1 MSVRPS
7 CDHVAAQLDP
17 PFGRTYCDV
26 RTTERRFKLVRDL
39 VETSASDGFQA
50 GFGIADGVVDPS
62 GRKALGGHHVEL
74 RQPAVLDGLRGFD
87 EPAVDNTAHEG
98 HAAQSARRSPHAP
111 LGSRRRDARHAR
123 PGTPGN
129 PKTMSYLRT
138 RPLGSRLSPEI
149 PHTLDFGRPRAC
161 SCSDTP
167 YESGTTTA
175 RLELKNPNIRCG
187 IPLSSN
193 AFGVELT

>member
-1 MSVRPS
+1 MGIVGGVGGGEQPSEVFIASSPAPVTINARTRPCEGMRMSVRPS

-39 VETSASDGFQA
+39 VETTASDGFQA

-98 HAAQSARRSPHAP
+98 HAAQSAWRSPHAP
-111 LGSRRRDARHAR
+111 LGSCRRDARHA
-123 PGTPGN
+123 
-129 PKTMSYLRT
+129 
-138 RPLGSRLSPEI
+138 
-149 PHTLDFGRPRAC
+149 
-161 SCSDTP
+161 
-167 YESGTTTA
+167 
-175 RLELKNPNIRCG
+175 
-187 IPLSSN
+187 
-193 AFGVELT
+193 

>member
-111 LGSRRRDARHAR
+111 LGSRRRDARHA
-123 PGTPGN
+123 
-129 PKTMSYLRT
+129 
-138 RPLGSRLSPEI
+138 
-149 PHTLDFGRPRAC
+149 
-161 SCSDTP
+161 
-167 YESGTTTA
+167 
-175 RLELKNPNIRCG
+175 
-187 IPLSSN
+187 
-193 AFGVELT
+193 